1 MLKILFVAVSL
12 SLGAT
17 AVIGGTKQIMNKATH
32 VMELPQR

>member
-12 SLGAT
+12 CLGAL
-17 AVIGGTKQIMNKATH
+17 AVNGTKQIMNKATH